1 MDGAKRVAVVGT
13 AAMAASAAGM
23 EGKAIDTLVVD
34 SVSPRPI
41 EPEYPEYDIVNP
53 DGTVE
58 KADNGDDAPVTR
70 NAKGYVVEPR
80 RMVPFRPSP
89 KKAAPLKYQRIP
101 MCGHKFIPQQEP
113 RHKGCESCWFTFFQV
128 HGELTQ
134 AVEEVYQKQGE
145 DFLAK
150 LKGRAY
156 VTNFLKFMSTV
167 AAFQAS
173 MAAAQAEQEK
183 NAITST
189 GGAVST
195 DEAEGGIDPTH
206 GLSSDPEQA
215 SLFETGD
222 DK

>member
-1 MDGAKRVAVVGT
+1 MT
-13 AAMAASAAGM
+13 ATVYNTPKPSN
-23 EGKAIDTLVVD
+23 
-34 SVSPRPI
+34 
-41 EPEYPEYDIVNP
+41 EPEYPAYDILET
-53 DGTVE
+53 DGTVTVAPTE
-58 KADNGDDAPVTR
+58 EQEEDGPVTV
-70 NAKGYVVEPR
+70 NAKGYIVEPE

-89 KKAAPLKYQRIP
+89 KKSAPLKYQRIP
-101 MCGHKFIPQQEP
+101 MCGHKFVPQQEP

-145 DFLAK
+145 GFLAK

-173 MAAAQAEQEK
+173 MTAAQAEQEK

-189 GGAVST
+189 GGTVSV

-206 GLSSDPEQA
+206 GLSSDYKQA
-215 SLFETGD
+215 RLFETEHE
-222 DK
+222 